1 MIESVSTISY
11 LFTGISTLLTSI
23 ILWKLKSQG
32 EKNEHF
38 AAAIIALENTAVN
51 EEHVRK
57 ILKEELQ
64 TMNTVLPELS
74 RSMNEMKQYISEEK
88 GYRAGLAAGQ
98 RRQAQPTVAVNT
110 DRE

>member
-1 MIESVSTISY
+1 MESVSLLSY
-11 LFTGISTLLTSI
+11 LLTGISTLLTSI

-32 EKNEHF
+32 EKNEQF
-38 AAAIIALENTAVN
+38 SAAIVALENTAVN
-51 EEHVRK
+51 EGHVRI

-98 RRQAQPTVAVNT
+98 RRQSQSPVAT
-110 DRE
+110 PSDRD